1 MNGNKKLKTVQ
12 KPTINLSINNNVQNV
27 IVTPGQ
33 YSNRNQ
39 NTHGTH
45 NSNVTAGPYNS
56 NQGGHSGN
64 PSSSGLVGNLNG
76 GQINPSNHN
85 SGTHLIVANTKQ
97 KRTSSEDNVNV

>member
-1 MNGNKKLKTVQ
+1 MKVQ

-45 NSNVTAGPYNS
+45 NSNVTNGPYAS

-64 PSSSGLVGNLNG
+64 PSGSGLVGNLNG
-76 GQINPSNHN
+76 GQVNPASNHN
-85 SGTHLIVANTKQ
+85 SGTHLIVANTK
-97 KRTSSEDNVNV
+97 